1 MNPMI
6 KSNGGAMTTVMMTA
20 TTPTGEFQFSLY
32 NVANPSNI
40 IPTTTITSIT
50 LKKLSIINF

>member
-40 IPTTTITSIT
+40 IPTTTIMGGTT
-50 LKKLSIINF
+50 AT